1 MIPRYFSSV
10 FSEHEKG
17 ESVKIEC
24 CTALL
29 MIGFHSF
36 CWSSDQHIKYKLAF
50 KENNL
55 ISTVELLWLEHLLNY
70 ENMFETGVVRAEC

>member
-1 MIPRYFSSV
+1 MGGLLGGQRVCWPPLKLLGGLARLKLDSLYPLLLIPRYVYSV

-17 ESVKIEC
+17 ASGQTEC

-36 CWSSDQHIKYKLAF
+36 S
-50 KENNL
+50 
-55 ISTVELLWLEHLLNY
+55 
-70 ENMFETGVVRAEC
+70 